1 VLYGVANLPDIYV
14 GTTSSTL
21 SAISRTCMPAS
32 IGERIG
38 HCRRGAF
45 TYPRLLLVLC
55 LPPAHPRL
63 CPEDGGRDRLRP
75 VACGHFV
82 Q

>member
-1 VLYGVANLPDIYV
+1 MLYGVANLPDIYV

-38 HCRRGAF
+38 MILMYVDARDLFQDDFAISNLRGA
-45 TYPRLLLVLC
+45 
-55 LPPAHPRL
+55 
-63 CPEDGGRDRLRP
+63 
-75 VACGHFV
+75 
-82 Q
+82 